1 MAEIIITIIHLAL
14 TAALVVLLAIAYR
27 ENNTLRS
34 SLAKAGITLVELQ
47 HKVNF
52 YRGECKELESE
63 LNILKQN
70 ENEKN

>member
-14 TAALVVLLAIAYR
+14 TAALIVLLAIAYR

-52 YRGECKELESE
+52 YKGECKELEREISK
-63 LNILKQN
+63 L
-70 ENEKN
+70 ENRYEKN

>member
-14 TAALVVLLAIAYR
+14 TAALIVLLAIAYR

-52 YRGECKELESE
+52 YRGECDELECEISK
-63 LNILKQN
+63 L
-70 ENEKN
+70 ENRYEKN

>member
-14 TAALVVLLAIAYR
+14 TATLIVLLSIAYR

-52 YRGECKELESE
+52 YRGECEELEREISK
-63 LNILKQN
+63 L
-70 ENEKN
+70 ENRYEKN

>member
-14 TAALVVLLAIAYR
+14 TAALIVLLTIAYR

-52 YRGECKELESE
+52 YKGECEELEREISK
-63 LNILKQN
+63 L
-70 ENEKN
+70 ENRYEKN

>member
-14 TAALVVLLAIAYR
+14 TAALIVLLAIAYR

-34 SLAKAGITLVELQ
+34 SLTKDGITLVELQ

-52 YRGECKELESE
+52 YRGECEELEREISK
-63 LNILKQN
+63 L
-70 ENEKN
+70 ENRYEKN

>member
-14 TAALVVLLAIAYR
+14 TAALIVLLSIAYR

-52 YRGECKELESE
+52 YKGECDELEREISK
-63 LNILKQN
+63 L
-70 ENEKN
+70 ENRYEKN

>member
-14 TAALVVLLAIAYR
+14 TAALIVLLAIAYM

-34 SLAKAGITLVELQ
+34 SFAKAGITLVELQ

-52 YRGECKELESE
+52 YRGECEELEREISK
-63 LNILKQN
+63 L
-70 ENEKN
+70 ENRYEKN

>member
-1 MAEIIITIIHLAL
+1 MAEIIITLIHLAL
-14 TAALVVLLAIAYR
+14 TAALIVLLALAYR

-52 YRGECKELESE
+52 YKGECEELEREISK
-63 LNILKQN
+63 L
-70 ENEKN
+70 ENRYEKN

>member
-14 TAALVVLLAIAYR
+14 TAALIVLLAIAYR

-52 YRGECKELESE
+52 YKGECEELEREISK
-63 LNILKQN
+63 LDKRY
-70 ENEKN
+70 EKN

>member
-14 TAALVVLLAIAYR
+14 TAALIVLLALAYR

-34 SLAKAGITLVELQ
+34 SLAKTGITLVELQ

-52 YRGECKELESE
+52 YKGECEELEREISK
-63 LNILKQN
+63 L
-70 ENEKN
+70 ENKYEKN

>member
-14 TAALVVLLAIAYR
+14 TAALTVLLAIAYR

-52 YRGECKELESE
+52 YKGECEELEREISK
-63 LNILKQN
+63 L
-70 ENEKN
+70 ENRYEKN

>member
-14 TAALVVLLAIAYR
+14 TATLIVLLALAYR

-34 SLAKAGITLVELQ
+34 SLATAGIKLVELQ

-52 YRGECKELESE
+52 YKGECEELEREISK
-63 LNILKQN
+63 L
-70 ENEKN
+70 ENRYEKN

>member
-14 TAALVVLLAIAYR
+14 TATLIVLLALAYR

-34 SLAKAGITLVELQ
+34 SLATAGITLVELQ

-52 YRGECKELESE
+52 YRSECEELEREISK
-63 LNILKQN
+63 L
-70 ENEKN
+70 ENRYEKN

>member
-14 TAALVVLLAIAYR
+14 TAALIVLLAIAYR

-52 YRGECKELESE
+52 YKGECEELEREISK
-63 LNILKQN
+63 L
-70 ENEKN
+70 ENKYEKN

>member
-1 MAEIIITIIHLAL
+1 MEEIIITIIHLVL
-14 TAALVVLLAIAYR
+14 TAALIVLLAIAYR

-52 YRGECKELESE
+52 YKGECEELEREISK
-63 LNILKQN
+63 L
-70 ENEKN
+70 ENRHEKN

>member
-14 TAALVVLLAIAYR
+14 TAALIVLLAIAYR

-52 YRGECKELESE
+52 YRGEGEELERE
-63 LNILKQN
+63 LSKL
-70 ENEKN
+70 ENRHEKR

>member
-14 TAALVVLLAIAYR
+14 TAALIVLLAIAYR

-52 YRGECKELESE
+52 YRGECDELKREISK
-63 LNILKQN
+63 L
-70 ENEKN
+70 ENRYEKN

>member
-1 MAEIIITIIHLAL
+1 MAEIIITITHLAI

-27 ENNTLRS
+27 EKNTLRS

-52 YRGECKELESE
+52 YKGECEELEREISK
-63 LNILKQN
+63 L
-70 ENEKN
+70 ENRYEKN

>member
-14 TAALVVLLAIAYR
+14 TAALIVLLAIAYR
-27 ENNTLRS
+27 ENDTLRS

-52 YRGECKELESE
+52 YRGECNELEREISK
-63 LNILKQN
+63 L
-70 ENEKN
+70 ENRYEKN

>member
-14 TAALVVLLAIAYR
+14 TATLIVLLALAYR

-52 YRGECKELESE
+52 YKGECEELEREISK
-63 LNILKQN
+63 L
-70 ENEKN
+70 ENKYEKN

>member
-14 TAALVVLLAIAYR
+14 TAALIVLLAIAYR
-27 ENNTLRS
+27 ENDTLRS

-52 YRGECKELESE
+52 YKRECEELKREISK
-63 LNILKQN
+63 L
-70 ENEKN
+70 ENRYEKN

>member
-14 TAALVVLLAIAYR
+14 TAALIVLLALAYM

-52 YRGECKELESE
+52 YKGECEELEREISK
-63 LNILKQN
+63 L
-70 ENEKN
+70 ENKYEKN

>member
-14 TAALVVLLAIAYR
+14 TAALIVLLALAYR

-34 SLAKAGITLVELQ
+34 SLATAGVTLVELQ

-52 YRGECKELESE
+52 YKGECEELEREISK
-63 LNILKQN
+63 L
-70 ENEKN
+70 ENRYEKN

>member
-14 TAALVVLLAIAYR
+14 TAALIVLLSIAYR

-52 YRGECKELESE
+52 YKGECEELEREISK
-63 LNILKQN
+63 L
-70 ENEKN
+70 ENRYEKN

>member
-14 TAALVVLLAIAYR
+14 TAALIVLLAIAYR

-34 SLAKAGITLVELQ
+34 SLTKAGITLVELQ
-47 HKVNF
+47 HKLNF
-52 YRGECKELESE
+52 YKGECKELESE

>member
-14 TAALVVLLAIAYR
+14 TAALIVLLAIAYR

-47 HKVNF
+47 HKVKF
-52 YRGECKELESE
+52 YRGECDELEREISK
-63 LNILKQN
+63 L
-70 ENEKN
+70 ENRYEKN

>member
-1 MAEIIITIIHLAL
+1 MAELIITIIHLAL
-14 TAALVVLLAIAYR
+14 TAALIVLLSLAYR

-52 YRGECKELESE
+52 YKGECEELEREISK
-63 LNILKQN
+63 L
-70 ENEKN
+70 ENRHEKN

>member
-14 TAALVVLLAIAYR
+14 TATLIVLLALAYK

-34 SLAKAGITLVELQ
+34 RLAKAGITLVELQ

-52 YRGECKELESE
+52 YKGECEELEREISK
-63 LNILKQN
+63 L
-70 ENEKN
+70 ENRYEKN

>member
-14 TAALVVLLAIAYR
+14 TAALIVLLAIAYR

>member
-1 MAEIIITIIHLAL
+1 MAEIIITIIHIAL

-52 YRGECKELESE
+52 YRGECEELEREISK
-63 LNILKQN
+63 L
-70 ENEKN
+70 ENRYEKN

>member
-14 TAALVVLLAIAYR
+14 TAALIVLLALAYR

-52 YRGECKELESE
+52 YKGECKELESE

-70 ENEKN
+70 GNEKN

>member
-14 TAALVVLLAIAYR
+14 TTALIVLLAIAYR

-52 YRGECKELESE
+52 YRGECKELEREISK
-63 LNILKQN
+63 I
-70 ENEKN
+70 ENRYEKN

>member
-1 MAEIIITIIHLAL
+1 MEEIIITIIHLAL
-14 TAALVVLLAIAYR
+14 TAALIVLLAIEYR

-52 YRGECKELESE
+52 YKGECEELEREISK
-63 LNILKQN
+63 L
-70 ENEKN
+70 ENRYEKN

>member
-14 TAALVVLLAIAYR
+14 TAALIVLLAIAYR
-27 ENNTLRS
+27 EHNTLRS

-52 YRGECKELESE
+52 YKGECEELEREISK
-63 LNILKQN
+63 L
-70 ENEKN
+70 ENRYEKN